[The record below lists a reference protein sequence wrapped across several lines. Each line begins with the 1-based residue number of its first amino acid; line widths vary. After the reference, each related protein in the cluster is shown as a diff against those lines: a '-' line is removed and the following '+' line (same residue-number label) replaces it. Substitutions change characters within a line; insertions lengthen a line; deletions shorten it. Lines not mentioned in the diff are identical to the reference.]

1 MSRTIKNSSRSRSK
15 KRSLT
20 PRGSRKTTKEKHSPS
35 TFLHYWGFS
44 YYQTQEKPLVN
55 YIEIPDDEVSKIFL
69 GENHLLVKSKKKSLY
84 GFGDN
89 SVGQF
94 GIAEKVKQLRP
105 TLINFYPK
113 ISISKMTCGCDFTFI
128 ITKNHKQVFSWGF
141 NCKGQLG
148 QGHYEDV
155 KSPFEV
161 PFVRMEGAGKT
172 ATWNTIGLNE
182 KFTGSAWIYEF
193 CL

>member
-1 MSRTIKNSSRSRSK
+1 MSKSIRKKSRSK
-15 KRSLT
+15 SKNRSLT
-20 PRGSRKTTKEKHSPS
+20 PKISRGDKKNKPS

-44 YYQTQEKPLVN
+44 YYEDQEKPLIN
-55 YIEIPDDEVSKIFL
+55 YIDIPEDEVSKIFL
-69 GENHLLVKSKKKSLY
+69 GENHLLVKSKKKNLY

-94 GIAEKVKQLRP
+94 GIPDKVKQLRP
-105 TLINFYPK
+105 TIINFVPK

-148 QGHYEDV
+148 QGHFEDV
-155 KSPFEV
+155 KSPSEV
-161 PFVRMEGAGKT
+161 PFVRIEGAGKS
-172 ATWNTIGLNE
+172 ATWNSLDMTE
-182 KFTGSAWIYEF
+182 KFTGASGS
-193 CL
+193 LRN